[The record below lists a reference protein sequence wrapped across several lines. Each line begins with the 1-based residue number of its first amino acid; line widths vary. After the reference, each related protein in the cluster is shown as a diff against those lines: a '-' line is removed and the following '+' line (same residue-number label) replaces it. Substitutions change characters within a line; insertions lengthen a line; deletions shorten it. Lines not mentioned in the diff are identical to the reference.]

1 MRQIRAFALLFFLVG
16 LPIAAAAAAVYF
28 RNDAR
33 LKPLEQESLQTVLAQ
48 TREHHDPLAVSVH
61 VALAEPKVITSPFHG
76 GVVSA
81 SYVSAGDEIAHG
93 DRVLQIDG
101 IDRLAIKSS
110 VPFWRDLSLGD
121 MGEDVAALQ
130 AFLLKKGVLDLDGE
144 EPEGQY
150 GQATA
155 AAVRQ
160 LSLDLGYSSSTPD
173 MHSDWFL
180 WMPEFS
186 IVVSDIWFS
195 VGSPPP
201 PAGSTLLSSTQS
213 VVDARI
219 LGADGQPVLRNDGLP
234 RTLQLG
240 DVELAAVVVDG
251 MVVIEAPEFL
261 DAALVDDQMA
271 LRGALRLR
279 TPVHLV
285 TLPASAVITGVSGA
299 TCVLIGASPDRNV
312 VRTVEVVSSSGNQA
326 EMATGKIR
334 ESEPVVVNPRVALP
348 GVGCS

>member
-16 LPIAAAAAAVYF
+16 LPVAAATAAVYF
-28 RNDAR
+28 RYDAR
-33 LKPLEQESLQTVLAQ
+33 LDPLEQESLQTVLAL
-48 TREHHDPLAVSVH
+48 TREHDDPLAVNVR
-61 VALAEPKVITSPFHG
+61 VTLAEPSAITSPFHG

-81 SYVSAGDEIAHG
+81 LYVSADEEIAHG
-93 DRVLQIDG
+93 DRVVQIDG

-121 MGEDVAALQ
+121 TGEDVAALQ
-130 AFLLKKGVLDLDGE
+130 AFLIHRGGLDLDGE
-144 EPEGQY
+144 EPDGKY
-150 GQATA
+150 GPATA

-173 MHSDWFL
+173 MRSDWFL
-180 WMPEFS
+180 WMPELT
-186 IVVSDIWFS
+186 IVVSDIQFS

-219 LGADGQPVLRNDGLP
+219 LGPDGQPVLRSDGLP
-234 RTLQLG
+234 RTLLLG
-240 DVELAAVVVDG
+240 DVELAVVVVDG

-261 DAALVDDQMA
+261 DVALVDDQ
-271 LRGALRLR
+271 LTVRGSLSLR
-279 TPVHLV
+279 TPVRLV
-285 TLPASAVITGVSGA
+285 TLPASAVITGVSGT
-299 TCVLIGASPDRNV
+299 TCVLVGESPDRIV
-312 VRTVEVVSSSGNQA
+312 DRTVNVVSSSGNQA
-326 EMATGKIR
+326 ELATGTIR